1 METILLITNNEK
13 VRDRFKD
20 SQFKMKFMK
29 IELLDILIYIR
40 DEIHKGHK
48 LLSHPL
54 AGSVKPN
61 ETPYKS
67 VLISEKK
74 YNNID
79 FKSLTIIEDSIKMTE
94 KLFRDK
100 KTRKWPDRILKDFKT
115 IDLELISSAVESAM

>member
-1 METILLITNNEK
+1 MERILLITNNEK

-20 SQFKMKFMK
+20 SRFKMKFMK

-115 IDLELISSAVESAM
+115 IDLELISSAVESSM